1 MKRAHEKFLGWR
13 VLITFTFAVS
23 AQMAITLLTIRL
35 GWSAIFVITPLFFA
49 YVFFFGRA
57 FLLALRRLSRLR
69 HTTLRFATPIF
80 CTIFLLFCSFSLG
93 PYIGNA
99 LNSTIFHM
107 PVEEF
112 DR

>member
-57 FLLALRRLSRLR
+57 FLLALRRLSLLR
-69 HTTLRFATPIF
+69 HTDFAIRHPD
-80 CTIFLLFCSFSLG
+80 LLHDLSSILLVFPWVPTSE
-93 PYIGNA
+93 
-99 LNSTIFHM
+99 T
-107 PVEEF
+107 
-112 DR
+112 R